1 MFLTI
6 WISYFLLL
14 TRLGS
19 LIKTQIPESQLVPR
33 GSEPL
38 WMRSEKS
45 GMWISKLPWVTLQY
59 KDQYKTSQDKT
70 LQCYSSPCFSA
81 GLWKFPPKHLSSTCR
96 TTSGTYQLSIIK
108 CTFLLYETL
117 ITLELVFKLVEYLF
131 SFLVPLILQRGIGK
145 KIGQKPP
152 FNWLNLIIVSLSG
165 ESLVKKFKV
174 LHLIHIAFYLLLF
187 MNFIFLMSS
196 FWNCKNLEQ
205 DIFWILPFEM
215 EY

>member
-96 TTSGTYQLSIIK
+96 TTSGTYQLS
-108 CTFLLYETL
+108 TSWPHFVSFWMLLNHNSPGSGFLGSV
-117 ITLELVFKLVEYLF
+117 TLEVFL
-131 SFLVPLILQRGIGK
+131 R
-145 KIGQKPP
+145 KI
-152 FNWLNLIIVSLSG
+152 
-165 ESLVKKFKV
+165 
-174 LHLIHIAFYLLLF
+174 
-187 MNFIFLMSS
+187 
-196 FWNCKNLEQ
+196 
-205 DIFWILPFEM
+205 
-215 EY
+215 